1 MSDIAVKI
9 ENLSKQYRLGTVGS
23 QTLRGDLQRIWWK
36 IKGKG
41 DPFARIGN
49 ENRLDN
55 VDGEYVWALKDINL
69 EINQGEVVGIIGKNG
84 AGKSTLLKIISRITT
99 PTSGEIKIRGRVASL
114 LEVGTGFHPE
124 LTGRENIYLN
134 GSILGM
140 TKAEINRKFDDI
152 VDFAGIAKYI
162 DTPVKRYSSGM
173 YVRLG
178 FAVAAH
184 LDPEIL
190 IVDEVLA
197 VGDAEFQ
204 KKAIGKMQDI
214 SKGEGRTVLFVS
226 HNMAT
231 IKSLC
236 SRTVLLKQGNVE
248 IDDNTEKIISY
259 YLNSGQT
266 NSHFGEIP
274 KEFLH
279 NIWVKDKAFIKSIIL
294 KNSENIATDNIRLLE
309 PLTFEIEVDVFE
321 EIKDTIIVVRIGSIY
336 LENLTYSASDDLRDE
351 NYTVLKKGSQKI
363 ISHIQQNLMP
373 GSYNVSISIFDKNGY
388 PYDGIANFG
397 NFTVENFGIENIKY
411 RWSTLTGTMINKAE
425 FEIYTL

>member
-1 MSDIAVKI
+1 MSNSVIKI

-23 QTLRGDLQRIWWK
+23 QTLRGDLQRLWWK
-36 IKGKG
+36 IRGKG
-41 DPFARIGN
+41 DPFARIGQ
-49 ENRLDN
+49 ENKLEN
-55 VDGEYVWALKDINL
+55 VDGEYVWALKNINL
-69 EINQGEVVGIIGKNG
+69 EISEGEVVGIIGKNG
-84 AGKSTLLKIISRITT
+84 AGKSTLLKIISRITS
-99 PTSGEIKIRGRVASL
+99 PTTGSIKIRGRIASL

-124 LTGRENIYLN
+124 LTGRENIFLN
-134 GSILGM
+134 GAILGM

-214 SKGEGRTVLFVS
+214 SKGQGRTVLFVS

-236 SRTVLLKQGNVE
+236 SRSVLLKQGSVE
-248 IDDNTEKIISY
+248 IDDNTQKVISY

-266 NSHFGEIP
+266 NSEFGKIP
-274 KEFLH
+274 KDFFH
-279 NIWVKDKAFIKSIIL
+279 NIWIKDKAFIKSIVL
-294 KNSENIATDNIRLLE
+294 KNSENILTNNIRLLE
-309 PLTFEIEVDVFE
+309 PLIFEIEIDVFE
-321 EIKDTIIVVRIGSIY
+321 EINDAIIVVRIGTIY
-336 LENLTYSASDDLRDE
+336 LENITYSASDDLRDE
-351 NYTVLKKGSQKI
+351 NYVCLKKGSHKI
-363 ISHIQQNLMP
+363 ISHVQQNLMP
-373 GSYNVSISIFDKNGY
+373 GTYNVSISVFDKNGY

-397 NFTVENFGIENIKY
+397 SFTVENFGIENIKY
-411 RWSTLTGTMINKAE
+411 RWTNTKGTIINKAE
-425 FEIYTL
+425 FEIV